1 MADAT
6 ITGLGDMVN
15 GLLKVDAALRTS
27 ALQQAADAAAAVL
40 VNSIR
45 PNMPNQTGQ
54 LRQALQVSRIP
65 MPAYHARAAV
75 EVANSKPG
83 QANHEAIFVE
93 YGTAN
98 MPAKPFMRTGF
109 GTGAAAAQ
117 EAAISSLKS
126 YLP

>member
-15 GLLKVDAALRTS
+15 GLQQVDAALRTS
-27 ALQQAADAAAAVL
+27 ALQQATDAAAAVL
-40 VNSIR
+40 ISNIL
-45 PNMPNQTGQ
+45 PNMPNKTGQ
-54 LRQALQVSRIP
+54 LRQALRVSRIP
-65 MPAYHARAAV
+65 APAGRARATV

-93 YGTAN
+93 YGTVKI
-98 MPAKPFMRTGF
+98 PAKPFMRTGF
-109 GTGAAAAQ
+109 ATGAAAAQ

-126 YLP
+126 NLP